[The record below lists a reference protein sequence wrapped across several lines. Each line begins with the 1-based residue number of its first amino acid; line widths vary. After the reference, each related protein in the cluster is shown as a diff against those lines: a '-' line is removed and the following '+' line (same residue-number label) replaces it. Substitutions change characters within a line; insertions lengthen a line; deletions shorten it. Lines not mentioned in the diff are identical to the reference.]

1 MYVCTLIYVYVI
13 IHRINKKQGLER
25 ARERER
31 EREKNKKNMSDVQ
44 HARVRIVIHAKN
56 MCIHVHLQVYL
67 CVQACVQHGVVVC
80 LIR

>member
-1 MYVCTLIYVYVI
+1 MYVCTYICIRNYTSY
-13 IHRINKKQGLER
+13 KQEAGT
-25 ARERER
+25 RESER
-31 EREKNKKNMSDVQ
+31 EREKNQKNMSDVQ